1 MAVPSSTYHTIVVSD
16 FHLAD
21 AEPSHKENP
30 LWKKFRRKD
39 YFIDQT
45 FADFLR
51 CMVNEVKGA
60 PIELVFNGDTF
71 DFDSITALPLHRDF
85 DISYTEKL
93 IGVDSTQEKSLFKIG
108 LILRDHKVLI
118 ETLSEFVKEGN
129 HVVFV
134 IGNHDAELYWPQ
146 VQKAIHESLNLPE
159 NLKHHVRFCEWF
171 YIAQGG
177 TLIEHGHQYDPYC
190 LILDP
195 IYPLVKKKGEYKIRL
210 PFGNLANRYMVNQMG
225 LKNPH
230 SDDSF
235 MKSVPEFANFFIAYE
250 MKTQPFMI
258 LTWFFG
264 ALRTLFTSINE
275 GLYPTIKDPLTL
287 EDRLKQIAF
296 KANSEVSVVLAL
308 KENHAHPAVMR
319 PLMVLRELWLDRA
332 FLLIMIVWGCWQ
344 IFTTSNVF
352 AHVSL
357 WWFLVPL
364 MASLPFF
371 LYYAHGVKS
380 DVRKNAGKALKR
392 APLSAKMANVK
403 KVVHGHTHLEGHL
416 FIEDIEYINTGT
428 WSPRFRDA
436 ECELPYG
443 EMHFAWINGEK
454 NREMGLFIWKDAG
467 IQNKE
472 TTTVTSYKDLYP
484 STPNPHREFVELT

>member
-1 MAVPSSTYHTIVVSD
+1 MALTSSTYHTIAVSD
-16 FHLAD
+16 LHLAD
-21 AEPSHKENP
+21 AEPVHEHNP

-45 FADFLR
+45 FAAFLKA
-51 CMVNEVKGA
+51 MTNEVNGA
-60 PIELVFNGDTF
+60 PVELVLNGDTF
-71 DFDSITALPLHRDF
+71 DFDSITALPLSDDF
-85 DISYTEKL
+85 ELSYIEKRV
-93 IGVDSTQEKSLFKIG
+93 GVDSIQDKSLFKIN
-108 LILRDHKVLI
+108 LILRDHHLFV
-118 ETLSEFVKEGN
+118 EALSDFIKDGN
-129 HVVFV
+129 YLVFV
-134 IGNHDAELYWPQ
+134 IGNHDAELYWPK
-146 VQKAIHESLNLPE
+146 VQKAVIDALNLPE
-159 NLKHHVRFCEWF
+159 NLKHNVRFCEWF
-171 YIAQGG
+171 YIAQGD

-195 IYPLVKKKGEYKIRL
+195 IYPLIKKKGQFKIRL

-235 MKSVPEFANFFIAYE
+235 VKSVREFTNFFFEYE
-250 MKTQPFMI
+250 MKTQPFMLI
-258 LTWFFG
+258 TWLVG
-264 ALRTLFTSINE
+264 SLRTLFTSINE

-287 EDRLKQIAF
+287 EDRLKQIAQ
-296 KANSEVSVVLAL
+296 KANTSIPVVLAL
-308 KENHAHPAVMR
+308 RENHAHPAVHR
-319 PLMVLRELWLDRA
+319 PLMVLKELWLDRA
-332 FLLIMIVWGCWQ
+332 FLLAIIVWGCWQ

-352 AHVSL
+352 VNVSL

-380 DVRKNAGKALKR
+380 DVRKNASKALKR
-392 APLSAKMANVK
+392 APLSAKTCNVK
-403 KVVHGHTHLEGHL
+403 KVIHGHTHLEGHL

-436 ECELPYG
+436 ECEMPYG

-454 NREMGLFIWKDAG
+454 KREMGLFVWRNSS
-467 IQNKE
+467 IQNKA
-472 TTTVTSYKDLYP
+472 TTTVSSYKEI
-484 STPNPHREFVELT
+484 PNDRPAI